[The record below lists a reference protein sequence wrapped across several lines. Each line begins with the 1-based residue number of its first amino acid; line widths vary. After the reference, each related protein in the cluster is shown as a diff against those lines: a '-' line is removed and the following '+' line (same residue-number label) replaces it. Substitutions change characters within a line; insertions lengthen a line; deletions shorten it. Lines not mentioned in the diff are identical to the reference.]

1 MITNPFPSVPEKFDL
16 SQMVLHKSD
25 GIIMPLEAALSPYV
39 TDIFDVAEK
48 VIQET
53 EDIQDM
59 GIAKGSE
66 NVAKVVK
73 AIHDNVMI

>member
-16 SQMVLHKSD
+16 SQVVLHKSD

-53 EDIQDM
+53 EEIQEISM
-59 GIAKGSE
+59 SKGSE
-66 NVAKVVK
+66 SVAKVVK
-73 AIHDNVMI
+73 AIRDNVL